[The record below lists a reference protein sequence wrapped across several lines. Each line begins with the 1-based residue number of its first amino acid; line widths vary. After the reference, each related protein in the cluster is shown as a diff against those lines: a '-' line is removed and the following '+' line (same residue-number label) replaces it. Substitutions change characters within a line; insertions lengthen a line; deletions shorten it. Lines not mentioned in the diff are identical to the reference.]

1 MKNKRGVEMNIATM
15 VVIVLVLLLLVI
27 VTIGFSGGMGNF
39 WKTIFGQQ
47 KEFNQDDINAK
58 KTDCEARDV
67 FSYCTQQVSLANQ
80 KTGNVTQIACY
91 TTPIN
96 ADLRY
101 AENQSVW
108 ISHGNA
114 QSYCTSTYGASS

>member
-47 KEFNQDDINAK
+47 QVHDQEEINIK
-58 KTDCEARDV
+58 KLDCEARDAA
-67 FSYCTQQVSLANQ
+67 SYCTQKVSIANT
-80 KTGNVTQIACY
+80 KTGTPDIYYCY
-91 TTPIN
+91 ENPIS

-101 AENQSVW
+101 DGNKSVMVH
-108 ISHGNA
+108 HGDA
-114 QSYCTSTYGASS
+114 STYCGNYYS